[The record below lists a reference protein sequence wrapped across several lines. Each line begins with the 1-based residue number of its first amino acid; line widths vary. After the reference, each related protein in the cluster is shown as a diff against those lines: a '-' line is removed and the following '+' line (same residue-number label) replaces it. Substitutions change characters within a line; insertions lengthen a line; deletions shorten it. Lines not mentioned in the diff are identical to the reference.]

1 MGFGTRIYV
10 AFLPAL
16 TLTMVVMA
24 HMLRMTRNS
33 VLSIMSTPYI
43 EMAFLKGLPRSRVVA
58 CHALPNALGPIV
70 SVVALNLAYLV
81 VGVVVVENVFVYP
94 GVGQYMVDAVAKRD
108 VPVIQACGLVF
119 AGVFVMLNTLAD
131 ILAILA
137 NPRLRQTSVD
147 AHDHSRTPRSAHRP
161 DRASSSSSSICWSRS
176 SARGSRPMASRNRS
190 ATPGRRPRAQMW
202 LGADQIGRDM
212 LTRLIY
218 GARTTIGIAAAT
230 TLRVGLHRHHASAS
244 PRRCSAAGST
254 SLLSRLVDVILS
266 IPPLILALIVLGVFG
281 SSIPVLILTIA
292 IVDSPKVFRL
302 ARALGMNIVVLDF
315 VEVARMRGEGL
326 WWIIRS
332 EVLPNAAAP
341 LISEF
346 GLRFCFNFLFVAALS
361 FLGVGVQPPYA
372 DWGGMVRENAAAINF
387 GLLAPLY
394 PAIAIAALTVGVNLV
409 VDWLLSIDAR
419 PSGAQ
424 AEM

>member
-1 MGFGTRIYV
+1 MTILGHRAPLTAQIGIVIVIFFLLVAIFGPWFAPYAQSQSVGDTW
-10 AFLPAL
+10 APA
-16 TLTMVVMA
+16 
-24 HMLRMTRNS
+24 S
-33 VLSIMSTPYI
+33 P
-43 EMAFLKGLPRSRVVA
+43 K
-58 CHALPNALGPIV
+58 
-70 SVVALNLAYLV
+70 
-81 VGVVVVENVFVYP
+81 
-94 GVGQYMVDAVAKRD
+94 
-108 VPVIQACGLVF
+108 
-119 AGVFVMLNTLAD
+119 
-131 ILAILA
+131 
-137 NPRLRQTSVD
+137 
-147 AHDHSRTPRSAHRP
+147 
-161 DRASSSSSSICWSRS
+161 
-176 SARGSRPMASRNRS
+176 
-190 ATPGRRPRAQMW
+190 MW

-230 TLRVGLHRHHASAS
+230 TVVSAFIGITLGF
-244 PRRCSAAGST
+244 AAAVIGGWVDVA
-254 SLLSRLVDVILS
+254 LSRLVDVILS

-281 SSIPVLILTIA
+281 SSIPVLVLTIA

-315 VEVARMRGEGL
+315 VEVARMRGEGV

-361 FLGVGVQPPYA
+361 FLGVGVQPPFA

-394 PAIAIAALTVGVNLV
+394 PAIAIATLTVGVNLV